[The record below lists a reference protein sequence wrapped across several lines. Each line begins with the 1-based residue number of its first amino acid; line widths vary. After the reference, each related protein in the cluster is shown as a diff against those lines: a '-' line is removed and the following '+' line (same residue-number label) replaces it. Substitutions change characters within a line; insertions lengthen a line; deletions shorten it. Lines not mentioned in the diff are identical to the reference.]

1 VANKDTSEVAGEMY
15 IPNYTML
22 DFGFPTGEETSYKAS
37 PNGAEEMHIPNHI
50 MLDFGFSEGTSV
62 GRNLHSQ

>member
-1 VANKDTSEVAGEMY
+1 VANKDRLKFADEMY

-22 DFGFPTGEETSYKAS
+22 DFGFPTGEETSYKSS

-50 MLDFGFSEGTSV
+50 MLDFGFPEGTSV